1 MAPSLTVLVP
11 TDGNTSVLAR
21 KVMKLN
27 TVRYD
32 FLAFDSKDI
41 HKFFSAP
48 KQGMVDLLD
57 LLSSFYLICM
67 QTNWSAQLD
76 ETF

>member
-32 FLAFDSKDI
+32 FLAFDSKDNSQI
-41 HKFFSAP
+41 F
-48 KQGMVDLLD
+48 
-57 LLSSFYLICM
+57 
-67 QTNWSAQLD
+67 
-76 ETF
+76 